1 MSYLQSAVTVATWRD
16 FVQLCKP
23 RVVLLMLLTAIVGM
37 CLAVPGAPPL
47 DLVAAGLAGIA
58 LMAGS
63 AAVVN
68 HVADV
73 HVDRIMKRTQA
84 RPVAQGRIPPAQA
97 LLFSALLGFTGMALL
112 VLLVNPLTAVLN
124 LVSWVGY
131 GLIYTLYLKH
141 HTPQNIVIGGLF
153 GAAPPLFGWTAITG
167 TISLEPLLL
176 VLIIFVWT
184 PPHFWALALA
194 RLDDYRDAGVPML
207 PVIHGVRY
215 TRWSVMAYTA
225 LLAVVSVLPVVVG
238 MAGLVYLSAVLLLN
252 LRFLY
257 WALYVLAGDPM
268 APMKTFRY
276 SIVYLGL
283 LFLALLLDHY
293 LILMTSLV

>member
-1 MSYLQSAVTVATWRD
+1 MTYLQSAVTVATWRD
-16 FVQLCKP
+16 YVQLCKP

-37 CLAVPGAPPL
+37 CLAAPGVPPL
-47 DLVAAGLAGIA
+47 DLVAAGIVGIA
-58 LMAGS
+58 LVAGS

-68 HVADV
+68 HVADA
-73 HVDRIMKRTQA
+73 HVDQTMKRTQA
-84 RPVAQGRIPPAQA
+84 RPVAQGRIAPPQA
-97 LLFSALLGFTGMALL
+97 LLFSGLLGLTGML
-112 VLLVNPLTAVLN
+112 VLTLLVNPLTALLN
-124 LVSWVGY
+124 LISWVGY

-141 HTPQNIVIGGLF
+141 RTPQNIVIGGLF

-167 TISLEPLLL
+167 TISVEPLLL

-207 PVIHGVRY
+207 PITHGVIY
-215 TRWSVMAYTA
+215 TRRSVMAYTA
-225 LLAVVSVLPVVVG
+225 LLAVVSALPVVVG
-238 MAGLVYLSAVLLLN
+238 MAGLVYLGVVLVLN

-257 WALYVLAGDPM
+257 WARKVLVGDCV

-276 SIVYLGL
+276 SIFYLGV

-293 LILMTSLV
+293 LILVTSLV